1 MERKKRITKEQKR
14 QLEILKD
21 MLVNGSNEEKAA
33 IANLL
38 EKREKQAKLD
48 ELLKKRDELNKL
60 IDELES

>member
-21 MLVNGSNEEKAA
+21 MLVNGSNEEKTA

-38 EKREKQAKLD
+38 EEREKQAKLD
-48 ELLKKRDELNKL
+48 ELLRKRDELNKL

>member
-1 MERKKRITKEQKR
+1 MERKKRITKEQQR

-60 IDELES
+60 IDELS

>member
-1 MERKKRITKEQKR
+1 MERRKRITKEQKR

-21 MLVNGSNEEKAA
+21 MLVNGSNEEKTA

-48 ELLKKRDELNKL
+48 ELLRKRDELNKL

>member
-21 MLVNGSNEEKAA
+21 MLVNGSNEEKVA

>member
-14 QLEILKD
+14 QIEILKD

>member
-14 QLEILKD
+14 QIEILKD

-33 IANLL
+33 IATLL

-48 ELLKKRDELNKL
+48 ELLRKRDELNKL

>member
-48 ELLKKRDELNKL
+48 ELLRKRDELNKL